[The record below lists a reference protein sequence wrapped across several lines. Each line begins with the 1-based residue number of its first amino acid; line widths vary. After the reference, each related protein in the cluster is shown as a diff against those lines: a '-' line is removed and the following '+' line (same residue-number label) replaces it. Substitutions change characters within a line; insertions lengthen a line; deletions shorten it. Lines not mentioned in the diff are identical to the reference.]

1 MPTIRSLFLALTAVI
16 FSVGVQAADI
26 ATPEAARDFAND
38 VILDIGQSRLN
49 DAWLKMKANTS
60 IPPGRIDAFATSY
73 GTAVQQTLKYYGPS
87 IGMELV
93 SAEISGESVLRLTYL
108 IKYEVTGVSWFMTFY
123 KGRDKWVLTDFN
135 YDINMNSIFQQ

>member
-1 MPTIRSLFLALTAVI
+1 MPYIRSLFLALTAVI
-16 FSVGVQAADI
+16 FSVGAQAAPI

-60 IPPGRIDAFATSY
+60 IPPGRIDAFANSY
-73 GTAVQQTLKYYGPS
+73 ATAVQQTLKYYGPS

-123 KGRDKWVLTDFN
+123 KGREHWVLTDFN
-135 YDINMNSIFQQ
+135 YDINMNSIFQE